1 MTDRESAEPGLIES
15 IFSPKMLT
23 CIFTG
28 LSSGFPLYVLFQ
40 LVPAWLRTEGVDLAT
55 IGLFSLILLPYNWKF
70 FWAPLMDRYLPPF
83 LGRRTG
89 WMLVT
94 QISLLFSIAVLGF
107 IQPQNS
113 IWLIASVCFIVAFF
127 SASQDI
133 VLDAYRRELLTDNE
147 LVLGNTIH
155 VQAYRISGL
164 IPGALGLILADSFS
178 WDVVFLII
186 AAFMLVGIIATLK
199 YSEKQ
204 AFTTPKSLKE
214 AVVEPFKDFI
224 GRNNVSGAVLMLAF
238 MFFYKLGDNMAVA
251 LQTPFL
257 IDLGFSLT
265 TIGLVAK
272 NAGLWGAL
280 IGGILGGIW
289 MLKLGINKALWIFGV
304 VQISSIVGFAI
315 LSEVGNNTLLMA
327 VVMSLEYVGVGL
339 GSAALVSYI
348 ARATSPVFAATQISL
363 LTAITVLPRTLA
375 SASSGFII
383 EEIGYTS
390 FFYLCILFAIPGM
403 LLLFKVAPWSAK
415 TDSIASSLPCRA
427 DRQGYGA
434 GMPCCHLHPRVPYAH
449 AT

>member
-1 MTDRESAEPGLIES
+1 MQEPKGDEPSLIQS

-70 FWAPLMDRYLPPF
+70 AWAPFMDRYMPPL

-94 QISLLFSIAVLGF
+94 QIFLLFTIAFMGFLNPETSIG
-107 IQPQNS
+107 
-113 IWLIASVCFIVAFF
+113 LIASVCVVVAFF

-133 VLDAYRRELLTDNE
+133 VLDAYRRELLKENE
-147 LVLGNTIH
+147 LGLGNTIH

-164 IPGALGLILADSFS
+164 IPGALGLILADSLD
-178 WDVVFLII
+178 WNIVFMII
-186 AAFMLVGIIATLK
+186 GAFIIIGIVATFNFVENNLVSAPKTLR
-199 YSEKQ
+199 
-204 AFTTPKSLKE
+204 E
-214 AVVEPFKDFI
+214 AVIQPFSEFI
-224 GRNNVSGAVLMLAF
+224 SRNNWSGAALILAF

-272 NAGLWGAL
+272 NAGLWGAVF
-280 IGGILGGIW
+280 GGILGGIW
-289 MLKLGINKALWIFGV
+289 MIKLGINKALWIFGL
-304 VQISSIVGFAI
+304 VQISTIFGFSV
-315 LSEVGNNTLLMA
+315 LSEAGNNTLVLAIVLSM
-327 VVMSLEYVGVGL
+327 EYVGVGL
-339 GSAALVSYI
+339 GTAAFVAFI
-348 ARATSPVFAATQISL
+348 ARSTTPVYAATQLSL
-363 LTAITVLPRTLA
+363 LTAISVLPRTFA
-375 SASSGFII
+375 SASSGFIV

-390 FFYLCILFAIPGM
+390 FFYLCMALAIPGM
-403 LLLFKVAPWSAK
+403 LLLFKVAPWNGDQQLFEEEA
-415 TDSIASSLPCRA
+415 AGNEENLESS
-427 DRQGYGA
+427 GK
-434 GMPCCHLHPRVPYAH
+434 
-449 AT
+449 